1 MQRKIP
7 EVFDKP
13 MLLKLFTQMKNPR
26 YFMGCLLGFFC
37 GMRIGE
43 VCSLKKEDVNLD
55 RMTLKVVQGKGKKDR
70 IIPIPEDLHNPLQA
84 YLEFAE
90 GNYMFPSRENRD
102 GHMCDRLLSKY
113 FNDMLKKVGYDYIA
127 YNDSRGAPRF
137 KFRFHSLRHSY
148 ATYLLNNGADIRD
161 IQALLGH
168 ADIQATQIYTHVS
181 YERKQDVVNR
191 IFNRKPEPKP
201 ELPKLEIATT
211 PTTNTQGLTPEE
223 QQVMMKLMAKMMLG
237 K

>member
-1 MQRKIP
+1 MARKIP

-13 MLLKLFTQMKNPR
+13 MLLKMYKEMKNPR

-43 VCSLKKEDVNLD
+43 VCGLKKEDINLD
-55 RMTLKVVQGKGKKDR
+55 RMTLKVVQGKGSKDR
-70 IIPIPEDLHNPLQA
+70 IIPLPQDMFKPLKA
-84 YLEFAE
+84 YMEMIE
-90 GNYMFPSRENRD
+90 GEHLFPSRENKE
-102 GHMCDRLLSKY
+102 GHMCTRLLSKY
-113 FNDMLKKVGYDYIA
+113 FNEILHKCNYNYIM
-127 YNDSRGAPRF
+127 YNDSRGIPRF

-148 ATYLLNNGADIRD
+148 ATYLLNNGADLRD
-161 IQALLGH
+161 IQELLGH

-191 IFNRKPEPKP
+191 IFNKKSPE
-201 ELPKLEIATT
+201 
-211 PTTNTQGLTPEE
+211 TQPIQPQLQQTAGLSPEE